1 MYAKVEKSK
10 YQKVTGNAR
19 AAILSGRFT
28 ASVTAQL
35 LISYDVMDIRELNY
49 LTLGCEFSQKLNFS
63 SDFNFHLQLKQFPF
77 SSPSLFRPLALASTF
92 IQMMTTIHLIHRVW
106 N

>member
-19 AAILSGRFT
+19 AAILTGRFFSST
-28 ASVTAQL
+28 TAQL
-35 LISYDVMDIRELNY
+35 LYSFEIMDYRELNY
-49 LTLGCEFSQKLNFS
+49 LTLGGELTNYL
-63 SDFNFHLQLKQFPF
+63 H
-77 SSPSLFRPLALASTF
+77 
-92 IQMMTTIHLIHRVW
+92 IHRV